1 MIRNLSITCCAGVL
15 GLMAAEAADAA
26 DLLRFTNGDQLHG
39 VFEGIKTGPQVSWK
53 REDLAAAVDFKT
65 ARVRHII
72 LHQGRPRKS
81 LESLSNIA
89 LVNGDRIPGIIA
101 ALDDEAVTL
110 ETTYAGSLRIPRN
123 QVAMLAPSPL
133 GGRVHYHGPFVEDEW
148 LMSHASFPDGLP
160 PPPAPAAGKKDEKKD
175 ENDAKTLVERWAF
188 SGSAW
193 YWQNKLSG
201 TALIRKDTMPD
212 RAILRFDL
220 AWKNRLSLAIAFHAD
235 FARPQSAKD
244 AGDDLDDEGFKRPI
258 RFVPGDSTTLPIL
271 FGNSYVLHVFAS
283 HLMLYRT
290 SVDADGE
297 ASIERVQVNSSNVRL
312 GDTGKATVEIR
323 SNRITGQISMFI
335 NDEFAAQWS
344 ETGEAFPEP
353 SLVPQKGTGIGFVV
367 QAENSAVRL
376 SDIMVAEWNGMPD
389 SARSL
394 QVDDQDIVLLANG
407 TDRFSGNVKSL
418 TDGKVRLDARHGD
431 FQFPLEE
438 VAEIRFARNRL
449 AKEPADSADDVI
461 VRFSPLGR
469 LTGRPLAGDAS
480 SIRILHPVAGEMD
493 VQLDPAIMLDFQPSN
508 NVIDDW
514 NSEF

>member
-1 MIRNLSITCCAGVL
+1 MIPKLPIIWCSGII
-15 GLMAAEAADAA
+15 GLMAAEPS

-39 VFEGIKTGPQVSWK
+39 TFEGIKVGPQVTWK
-53 REDLAAAVDFKT
+53 REDLAAAIDFKT
-65 ARVRHII
+65 SQVRHII
-72 LHQGRPRKS
+72 FNQGRARKS
-81 LESLSNIA
+81 LQSLSNVA
-89 LVNGDRIPGIIA
+89 LVNGDRIPGLITS
-101 ALDDEAVTL
+101 LDDESITL
-110 ETTYAGSLRIPRN
+110 DTTYAGSLRIPRN
-123 QVAMLAPSPL
+123 QVAVLAPNPL

-148 LMSHASFPDGLP
+148 RMMHASFPDGLP
-160 PPPAPAAGKKDEKKD
+160 PAGPDSEKEGEKDS
-175 ENDAKTLVERWAF
+175 KTKAERWAF

-193 YWQNKLSG
+193 YWQNQLSG
-201 TALIRKDTMPD
+201 TALVRKDVMPD

-220 AWKNRLSLAIAFHAD
+220 AWKNRLSLAIGFHAD
-235 FARPQSAKD
+235 FARPKPTPDPD
-244 AGDDLDDEGFKRPI
+244 AAEEDDRGIKRPVH
-258 RFVPGDSTTLPIL
+258 FVPGDSAALPIL
-271 FGNSYVLHVFAS
+271 FGNSYVLHVFSS

-312 GDTGKATVEIR
+312 GDTGNATVEIR
-323 SNRITGQISMFI
+323 SNRKTGQISMFI

-344 ETGEAFPEP
+344 ETDGALHDPADGPE
-353 SLVPQKGTGIGFVV
+353 KGTGFGFVV

-418 TDGKVRLDARHGD
+418 TGGKVRLNAKHGD
-431 FQFPLEE
+431 FQFPLED

-449 AKEPADSADDVI
+449 AKEVAESADEAV
-461 VRFSPLGR
+461 VCLGPLGR
-469 LTGRPLAGDAS
+469 ITGRPLSGDAS

-493 VQLDPAIMLDFQPSN
+493 IHLDPATMLDFQPSN
-508 NVIDDW
+508 NIIDEW

>member
-1 MIRNLSITCCAGVL
+1 MIRKLSIIGCAAMI
-15 GLMAAEAADAA
+15 GLMAAEAA

-39 VFEGIKTGPQVSWK
+39 TFEGIKTGPQVSWK

-89 LVNGDRIPGIIA
+89 LVNGDRIPGIIT
-101 ALDDEAVTL
+101 ALDEESITL
-110 ETTYAGSLRIPRN
+110 ETSYAGALRIPRN

-148 LMSHASFPDGLP
+148 QMAHASFPDGLP
-160 PPPAPAAGKKDEKKD
+160 PPPEPAAGKKAEEGEK
-175 ENDAKTLVERWAF
+175 EAKALVERWAF

-201 TALIRKDTMPD
+201 TALLRNDAMPD

-220 AWKNRLSLAIAFHAD
+220 AWKNRLSLAIGFHAD
-235 FARPQSAKD
+235 FARPKPAKE
-244 AGDDLDDEGFKRPI
+244 ADDELDDDGLKRPI

-290 SVDADGE
+290 SVDVDGE

-312 GDTGKATVEIR
+312 GDTGKASVEIR
-323 SNRITGQISMFI
+323 SNRKTGQISMFI

-344 ETGEAFPEP
+344 ETGEGFPDP
-353 SLVPQKGTGIGFVV
+353 SEVPQKGTGFGFVV

-418 TDGKVRLDARHGD
+418 TDGKVRLDAKHGD

-449 AKEPADSADDVI
+449 AKEPAESADDVV

-480 SIRILHPVAGEMD
+480 SIRILHPVVGEMD

-508 NVIDDW
+508 NIIDDW